1 MLTAAAQDP
10 VRTAAFVSKEYIP
23 QDLCPPKTMADAME
37 TTAAPELSPLEK
49 ALAGMDAETRTIFE
63 ARFGELMGKIQTLET
78 NGLEAQGELTKQ
90 LEAAK
95 AEVESAKESQSAAKT
110 NNAILAMQ
118 VCSSPARGAGFP
130 FGRCARVAH
139 SVCRWSSFCRGT
151 FRTRVHWERWSRA
164 RSAR

>member
-37 TTAAPELSPLEK
+37 TSAAPELSPLEK
-49 ALAGMDAETRTIFE
+49 ALAGMDAETRTVFE
-63 ARFGELMGKIQTLET
+63 ARFGELMGKIQALET
-78 NGLEAQGELTKQ
+78 NGLEAQSELTKQ

-118 VCSSPARGAGFP
+118 VCPSPAHRAGLP
-130 FGRCARVAH
+130 SGTVCAGR
-139 SVCRWSSFCRGT
+139 
-151 FRTRVHWERWSRA
+151 
-164 RSAR
+164 